1 MFWLRDIINNLDQ
14 SAYKV
19 AIDCK
24 IEKDPLRWAKKT
36 KITSATEVWHI
47 SDYESNDEFH
57 VQQFKNTIDKLKE
70 AEKIGKEIKYKFG
83 YSNYTFD
90 LWIILHMDN
99 CYGPKTDRKQYLQPI
114 NRAFNKQFLTMS
126 DYKHE
131 NNFKSC
137 LAQLNINH
145 VIKAIERSKVIMKLN
160 EDNGNK
166 IENYKGYK
174 YYKVNPSLMIWE
186 IIEKILKDCS
196 LI

>member
-1 MFWLRDIINNLDQ
+1 MERRLNINLDI
-14 SAYKV
+14 V
-19 AIDCK
+19 
-24 IEKDPLRWAKKT
+24 
-36 KITSATEVWHI
+36 
-47 SDYESNDEFH
+47 
-57 VQQFKNTIDKLKE
+57 TILL
-70 AEKIGKEIKYKFG
+70 IYGLSFI
-83 YSNYTFD
+83 
-90 LWIILHMDN
+90 WIIAI
-99 CYGPKTDRKQYLQPI
+99 YGPKTDRKQYLQPI

-174 YYKVNPSLMIWE
+174 SYKENPSLMIWE